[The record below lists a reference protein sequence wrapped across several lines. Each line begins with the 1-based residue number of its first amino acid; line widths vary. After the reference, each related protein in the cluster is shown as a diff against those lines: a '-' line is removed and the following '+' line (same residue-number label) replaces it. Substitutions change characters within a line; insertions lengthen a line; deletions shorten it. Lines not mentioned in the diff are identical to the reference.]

1 MNNLILDRSNYTS
14 INGKR
19 YGVGGYGCNYPTN
32 DTVWNSGITLSLGS
46 NIIITSGDFYQ
57 LLGGS
62 IENSNV
68 PLYKWL
74 VAENAIIE
82 IAYLLSSTVA
92 VLTCATPYD
101 GDFNFTAVDFFGQP
115 TVQETLLIDS
125 GSSYGYTPGVRI
137 YTKNGVVA
145 VALGGGVE
153 VQAGSDPILVNFSID
168 FELYALNIKYE

>member
-1 MNNLILDRSNYTS
+1 MKNLIIDQSNYTS

-19 YGVGGYGCNYPTN
+19 YGVGEYGCNYPTN

-46 NIIITSGDFYQ
+46 NIITTSGDFYQ

-82 IAYLLSSTVA
+82 IAYLLSSTEA

-101 GDFNFTAVDFFGQP
+101 GNFNFIAVDYFGQP
-115 TVQETLLIDS
+115 TVNETLAIDS
-125 GSSYGYTPGVRI
+125 AAGFYTGF
-137 YTKNGVVA
+137 
-145 VALGGGVE
+145 ALNTVNSIAYLSAGGGITASLGAAPV
-153 VQAGSDPILVNFSID
+153 LVNFASD
-168 FELYALNIKYE
+168 FATLALNIQYTS